1 MLLIPKAAK
10 ELIDKGRAAVYLA
23 GRAEGHEAGWAER
36 DARYE
41 EAYRRF
47 GIEVDGVVVLPRTP
61 EVQAFL
67 DNDSEEPGQRRG

>member
-1 MLLIPKAAK
+1 MLLIPEAVKK
-10 ELIDKGRAAVYLA
+10 LKRQGR
-23 GRAEGHEAGWAER
+23 RER

-47 GIEVDGVVVLPRTP
+47 GFEVDGVVVLPRTP

-67 DNDSEEPGQRRG
+67 DDESAESGQRRD